1 MRPFELPD
9 FYLPYPARLNPHLD
23 SARTHTKA
31 WAREMGI
38 LDAPPDAP
46 GANIWDERKFDSM
59 DFALLCAYTHPDA
72 PSQEL
77 NLVTDWYVWVFYFD
91 DHFLEVYKRSH
102 DQRGAKE
109 YLDRL
114 PVFMPV
120 DLADRVS
127 EPANP
132 VERGLIDLW
141 ARTVPNRSIEWR
153 RRFFDSTRNLLYES
167 TWELANI
174 SSNRVPNPIEYVEVR
189 RKVGGAPWSAD
200 LVEHAAFVEIPP
212 RIADSRPIRVLKDS
226 FADAVHFR
234 NDIFSYQR
242 ETQQEGEINN
252 CVLVLER
259 FLGVSPQRAADLT
272 NDLLTSRLQQFEN
285 TSLTELPALFE
296 ERGLDLLERES
307 VLLFV
312 KGLQDWQSGCH
323 EWHLRSSRYM
333 NEKAID
339 EPSIVQRLLSGPAGL
354 GTSAAQIRLSPGS
367 LGLQR
372 AKYHTHSPYLPVAPA
387 KLPDFYMPY
396 TARVNGHLERSR
408 RYCIQWADQMGM
420 LDPPPGGVGIWD
432 EENLALFDFAD
443 CAARIHPDA
452 SGPQLDLSSAWL
464 TWGTYGDDYFPAVFG
479 PTRNMA
485 GAKVFNARLPEFMP
499 LDCSATPLPANPVE
513 AGLADLWMRTAAEMT
528 IAGRSQFRHAVES
541 MTTSWLWELAN
552 HIQHRIPD
560 PVDYI
565 EMRRHTFGS
574 DLTMKLTRIA
584 KAGGIPAEI
593 FGSRTLRALENSA
606 VNYTTFTND
615 IFSYQKEIEFEGELH
630 NMVLITQKFLQ
641 IDREQAVEVVNNL
654 MTSRMRQFEHIIA
667 TELPVLVEDFQLDAS
682 TREALDD
689 HVVGLQDWVAG
700 ILDWHRA
707 SGRYSESA
715 LRRRYQKKPQR
726 LGGPTGLGTSAT
738 LLSGLRSPGGVVAS
752 PATSEAAPVSAPGG
766 VSARAAHHE
775 LAKVVGPLLSSGR
788 QPTPHDLLPPTADQP
803 PGRESQLAASL
814 LDRLVSGATG
824 PDTSAAGL
832 RRPSTTVATMTP
844 TSEKSS
850 PRELSCPPAMRDDRA
865 LGEEANARL
874 TDGAEQVG
882 IHPGQLDRLHQASI
896 GRLMMLAHSAAGRYS
911 GLARW

>member
-1 MRPFELPD
+1 MQPFELPD
-9 FYLPYPARLNPHLD
+9 FYMPYPARLNPNLD

-46 GANIWDERKFDSM
+46 GANIWDEPKFDSM

-72 PSQEL
+72 PSHEL

-102 DQRGAKE
+102 DQLGAKE

-114 PVFMPV
+114 PAFMPV
-120 DLADRVS
+120 NLTDTVS
-127 EPANP
+127 EPANS

-141 ARTVPNRSIEWR
+141 TRTVPNRSIEWR

-174 SSNRVPNPIEYVEVR
+174 SGNRVPNPIEYVEVR

-212 RIADSRPIRVLKDS
+212 RLADSRPIHVLKDS

-234 NDIFSYQR
+234 NDLFSYQR

-252 CVLVLER
+252 CVLVFER

-285 TSLTELPALFE
+285 TTLTELPALFE
-296 ERGLDLLERES
+296 ECGLDLPERES

-333 NEKAID
+333 NEKTTD
-339 EPSIVQRLLSGPAGL
+339 EPSMVQRLLSGPAGL

-372 AKYHTHSPYLPVAPA
+372 VKYHSYSPYLPVGPT

-396 TARVNGHLERSR
+396 TARVNGHLERAR
-408 RYCIQWADQMGM
+408 RYCIEWAGQMGM
-420 LDPPPGGVGIWD
+420 LNPSPRGVGIWD
-432 EENLALFDFAD
+432 AENLALFDFAH

-452 SGPQLDLSSAWL
+452 SGPQLDLSAAWL

-513 AGLADLWMRTAAEMT
+513 AGLADLWVRTAAGMT
-528 IAGRSQFRHAVES
+528 VVGRRQFRRAVES

-574 DLTMKLTRIA
+574 DLTMSLARIA
-584 KAGGIPAEI
+584 KNGEIPAEI
-593 FGSRTLRALENSA
+593 FDTRTLRALENSA
-606 VNYTTFTND
+606 VNYAAFTND
-615 IFSYQKEIEFEGELH
+615 IFSYQKEIECEGELH
-630 NMVLITQKFLQ
+630 NIVLVTQKFLE

-667 TELPVLVEDFQLDAS
+667 TELPVIVEEFQLDAAA
-682 TREALDD
+682 REALAD

-700 ILDWHRA
+700 ILDWHMA
-707 SGRYSESA
+707 SGRYPEPA

-738 LLSGLRSPGGVVAS
+738 LISALRSHEGMGALP
-752 PATSEAAPVSAPGG
+752 PTSEAAPVSVLAG
-766 VSARAAHHE
+766 VSARAARHQ
-775 LAKVVGPLLSSGR
+775 LANVVAALLSSGQ
-788 QPTPHDLLPPTADQP
+788 QPAPKDLLPPTVDQP
-803 PGRESQLAASL
+803 PGRDSQLAASL
-814 LDRLVSGATG
+814 LDRLVTG
-824 PDTSAAGL
+824 PTGLGTSAAGL
-832 RRPSTTVATMTP
+832 LRPSTAAATSTP
-844 TSEKSS
+844 SEKSS
-850 PRELSCPPAMRDDRA
+850 ERELYCPPGMRGDRA
-865 LGEEANARL
+865 PLGEEANARL
-874 TDGAEQVG
+874 IDRTEQVG
-882 IHPGQLDRLHQASI
+882 NYPGQLDRLHKASI
-896 GRLMMLAHSAAGRYS
+896 GRLMMLAHSASGRHL